1 MSSSLQSS
9 RDHLLSS
16 FLLHI
21 CCAKSCHL
29 LSSVKECSPPP
40 PMPLSCFMHWCCF
53 SFWEYWAQFLGTC
66 LDVLTSCT
74 QLWIW
79 SNWIWDPIWRHQ
91 VLSARLAGAVKMAA
105 SSSLLKSAR
114 VRINGRLMLWDPEWP
129 IILSSIADITEPAAA
144 IKKVYILYCVSHEVL
159 LAAVFLMMEKI
170 TYRKK
175 KTQNL

>member
-1 MSSSLQSS
+1 MPKVVIPC
-9 RDHLLSS
+9 LLSKN
-16 FLLHI
+16 
-21 CCAKSCHL
+21 A
-29 LSSVKECSPPP
+29 SPPP

-159 LAAVFLMMEKI
+159 FAAVFLMMEKI